1 MGVVGG
7 GALEGEQQ
15 RRRDGGG
22 FGFFFAG
29 FFFLSCCCVF
39 VFSIFQVPFVR
50 VGMRLLFFRDGDP
63 TFIKTGG
70 RERARQSDSTRK
82 RLL

>member
-22 FGFFFAG
+22 FG
-29 FFFLSCCCVF
+29 FFLSCCCVF

-70 RERARQSDSTRK
+70 RERASAAV
-82 RLL
+82 